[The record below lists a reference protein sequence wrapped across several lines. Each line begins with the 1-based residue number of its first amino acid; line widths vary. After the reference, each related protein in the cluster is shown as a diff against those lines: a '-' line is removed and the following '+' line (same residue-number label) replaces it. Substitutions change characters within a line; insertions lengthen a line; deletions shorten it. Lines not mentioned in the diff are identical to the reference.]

1 MSGWAWLCVKRA
13 GFVDTEILISYH
25 FYMSHNN
32 PTGIPPNIA
41 GATFNQWG
49 TGENGRRQPLFLWRD
64 GSAAVPVRFLRGV
77 PVSPE
82 RGCPQRWPALSLL
95 HWLFLLPSL
104 MLCSLP
110 PASWDHLPNHQ
121 NPSPHLSLWL
131 GEPKLWPPATLE
143 PCSESHWVLCR
154 ITGLVTLPC
163 GYRTR
168 RAVKARTTSVS
179 PGPWNVSWADACH
192 PSAAHASRGAGS
204 SLWLLR
210 FRKHFSVSEKL
221 VKWN

>member
-1 MSGWAWLCVKRA
+1 
-13 GFVDTEILISYH
+13 
-25 FYMSHNN
+25 MSHNN

-49 TGENGRRQPLFLWRD
+49 MGENGQHQPLFLWRD
-64 GSAAVPVRFLRGV
+64 GSAAVPVRFLRGT
-77 PVSPE
+77 PASPE

-104 MLCSLP
+104 TLCSLFP
-110 PASWDHLPNHQ
+110 TSWDHPPNHQ
-121 NPSPHLSLWL
+121 NPSPHLGLRL
-131 GEPKLWPPATLE
+131 EEPKLWPPATLE

-179 PGPWNVSWADACH
+179 FTLVPQGPDMLAERMPAIH
-192 PSAAHASRGAGS
+192 LLPMHREGQEAALGFFDSENTFLFQK
-204 SLWLLR
+204 SL
-210 FRKHFSVSEKL
+210 
-221 VKWN
+221 